1 MSEDPWSSEQGEHR
15 TTRKRHQTGEKPSW
29 CKRTM
34 VIEGPDQWRISH
46 RLGPQLE
53 RPSLISLQF
62 SGGRELGT
70 HLMLGVCLFDAGDL

>member
-1 MSEDPWSSEQGEHR
+1 
-15 TTRKRHQTGEKPSW
+15 
-29 CKRTM
+29 M